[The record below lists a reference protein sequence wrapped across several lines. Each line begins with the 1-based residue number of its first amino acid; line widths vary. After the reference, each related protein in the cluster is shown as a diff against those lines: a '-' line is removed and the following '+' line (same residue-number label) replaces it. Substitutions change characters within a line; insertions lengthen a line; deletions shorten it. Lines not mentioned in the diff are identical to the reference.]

1 MAHSRVRATASVRLA
16 KRGWPWL
23 LGAAAVGYA
32 ARSYDWAAVLPV
44 VARIPAGRFLALE
57 IVLILGVFAACA
69 WRWAV
74 VTNLALRGEAALR
87 VFMYTSV
94 SVAIGQV
101 TPLQLGE
108 ALKIR
113 FARSNGLPIRRSTVS
128 MIVERVVDLMVVF
141 DLAGGG
147 LLHRCGASLGW
158 TGLAVLVPPAA
169 LLCLPVLIDRLK
181 GRFTPLARLASFGGA
196 DRIIEPSRLA
206 LLIILTAVKWVAA
219 ALSWQV
225 ALSCVG
231 CWIGLADCLLTIATV
246 SVVTMLSM
254 VPGGLGV
261 QELSVAAMLTALGNP
276 PDIAQAGSIAVRM
289 VLPVMVLLGLAQLP
303 GVVRAQPLPLGSGA
317 EGRSS

>member
-1 MAHSRVRATASVRLA
+1 MTHNRGRATASVRLA

-23 LGAAAVGYA
+23 LGAAALGYA

-44 VARIPAGRFLALE
+44 VARIPTGRFLVLE
-57 IVLILGVFAACA
+57 TLLILGVFAACA

-74 VTNLALRGEAALR
+74 VTGLALRGEAALR

-113 FARSNGLPIRRSTVS
+113 FARSNGLPIRRSTAS
-128 MIVERVVDLMVVF
+128 MIVERIVDLAVVF
-141 DLAGGG
+141 DLAGVG
-147 LLHRCGASLGW
+147 LLRRCGVSPDW
-158 TGLAVLVPPAA
+158 TGLAALVPPVA
-169 LLCLPVLIDRLK
+169 LLCLPDLLERLR
-181 GRFTPLARLASFGGA
+181 GRFTPLARLASFGGPG
-196 DRIIEPSRLA
+196 RIIEPSRLA
-206 LLIILTAVKWVAA
+206 LLIILTAVKWIAT

-231 CWIGLADCLLTIATV
+231 CWVDLADCLLTIATV
-246 SVVTMLSM
+246 STLTMLSM

-261 QELSVAAMLTALGNP
+261 QDLSLAAMLTALGNP
-276 PDIAQAGSIAVRM
+276 SDVAQAGSIAVRM
-289 VLPVMVLLGLAQLP
+289 LLPLMIVLGLAQLP
-303 GVVRAQPLPLGSGA
+303 GVVRAQTLPILERG
-317 EGRSS
+317 